1 VQVPFVPY
9 RESTRTRRRALDRE
23 QVVRAGL
30 VLLNQLGLD
39 GLTMR
44 ALADHLGVKAPSL
57 YRHVRDKHELIILMA
72 DELCAGIEPTAP
84 GLPWRK
90 AVVEMAQRTRR
101 WLLSVRDGAQLLA
114 SAPPAGPRR
123 LALIDRALA
132 LFAESGLPP
141 REAARAA
148 YHLNNFV
155 TEFAADEARMAGAAA
170 AIGLSRAQMMAEARR
185 QFQALPAAQFPN
197 LTRMAPHL
205 TEDDPDGLF
214 DFGLQIWLDGI
225 DRRRRARSE

>member
-1 VQVPFVPY
+1 VPFVPY
-9 RESTRTRRRALDRE
+9 RESKKSRRRALDRE

-30 VLLNQLGLD
+30 ELLNELGLE

-57 YRHVRDKHELIILMA
+57 YRHVRDKQELIILMA
-72 DELCAGIEPTAP
+72 DQLCAGIEVPAP

-90 AVVEMAQRTRR
+90 GVLEMAQRTRR

-114 SAPPAGPRR
+114 NAPPAGPRR
-123 LALIDRALA
+123 LALIERGLA
-132 LFAESGLPP
+132 LFAESGLSP

-170 AIGLSRAQMMAEARR
+170 AMGLSRPQMMAEARR
-185 QFQALPAAQFPN
+185 QFQALPPAQFPH
-197 LTRMAPHL
+197 LVRMAPHL
-205 TEDDPDGLF
+205 TEDDPDALF
-214 DFGLQIWLDGI
+214 DFGLQLWLDGI
-225 DRRRRARSE
+225 DRRRRARVGG